1 MQMFKNF
8 STTDLL
14 QWFNDESSAVLGK
27 LIYLKP
33 LSPLA
38 SDIFLNDLNRA
49 HQEIEKRKLI
59 TENYF

>member
-1 MQMFKNF
+1 MQKFKNF
-8 STTDLL
+8 STTNLL
-14 QWFNDESSAVLGK
+14 QWFNNESSALLGK

-33 LSPLA
+33 VSPLA
-38 SDIFLNDLNRA
+38 SDILLNDLNRA